1 MPNAP
6 IRADT
11 QDDRR
16 ANIALA
22 WGGLLAMASAV
33 GIGRFIYTPI
43 LPPMV
48 QALGLSKSAA
58 GLIASANYT
67 GYFCGALLAA
77 QLRLGGSRRAWLLGA
92 LATGALT
99 TLLMGAVETM
109 PWFLALRFIGGV
121 ASAVVL
127 IHASALVLER
137 LSMSPQR
144 KLVALHFAGVGTGI
158 TVSAIAVAL
167 LLQAGQDWHRLWYA
181 GGTLALLAAALVAL
195 LVPDGGVPRQ
205 PAGQAASAPL
215 SGPLRRMALAYG
227 LFGFG
232 YIITATF
239 IVSIIRATQAIQALE
254 PIIWVIVGLSA
265 APSVVLWGAA
275 ARRLGT
281 AAGYALAALTQ
292 AVAVLASVL
301 WQTTPGIILS
311 AILLGGTFMGLTALG
326 LMRARELAQGPPHR
340 AMALLTGCF
349 GFGQIVGPIF
359 AGWLYDHLGNLTAAS
374 VVAALGLVLAAGLA
388 FVRPPRPAS
397 R

>member
-1 MPNAP
+1 MPHDPNLASSVS
-6 IRADT
+6 
-11 QDDRR
+11 DRC

-58 GLIASANYT
+58 GLIASANYA

-77 QLRLGGSRRAWLLGA
+77 QLRLGGSRRSWLLGA
-92 LATGALT
+92 LAVGALT
-99 TLLMGAVETM
+99 TLLMGAADAM
-109 PWFLALRFIGGV
+109 PWFLLLRFTGGV

-127 IHASALVLER
+127 INASALVLER
-137 LSMSPQR
+137 LGQSPER
-144 KLVALHFAGVGTGI
+144 KFVALHFAGVGTGI
-158 TVSAIAVAL
+158 AVSAIAVAL
-167 LLQAGQDWHRLWYA
+167 LLQAGQQWHWLWYT
-181 GGTLALLAAALVAL
+181 GGTLALIAAAFVAL
-195 LVPDGGVPRQ
+195 LVPNSSAA
-205 PAGQAASAPL
+205 PAPQAPAAQSPL
-215 SGPLRRMALAYG
+215 TGALRRMAVAYG

-239 IVSIIRATQAIQALE
+239 IISIIRGTPAIQALE
-254 PIIWVIVGLSA
+254 PIIWVIVGLAA
-265 APSVVLWGAA
+265 APSVVFWGAI

-281 AAGYALAALTQ
+281 ATGYALAALTQ
-292 AVAVLASVL
+292 AIAVLASVL

-311 AILLGGTFMGLTALG
+311 AVLLGGTFMGLTALG

-349 GFGQIVGPIF
+349 GFGQIIGPIF

-374 VVAALGLVLAAGLA
+374 VVAALGLVLAAGLT
-388 FVRPPRPAS
+388 FVRLPRPAF

>member
-6 IRADT
+6 IRAET
-11 QDDRR
+11 QNDRR

-48 QALGLSKSAA
+48 HALGLSKSAA
-58 GLIASANYT
+58 GLIASANYA

-99 TLLMGAVETM
+99 TLLMGVVETI

-137 LSMSPQR
+137 LSLSPQR

-158 TVSAIAVAL
+158 AVSAIAVAL
-167 LLQAGQDWHRLWYA
+167 LLRAGQDWHWLWYA
-181 GGTLALLAAALVAL
+181 GGTLALVAAAFVAL
-195 LVPDGGVPRQ
+195 LVPNASTPHAPTA
-205 PAGQAASAPL
+205 PATQAPL
-215 SGPLRRMALAYG
+215 TGPLRRMAVAYG

-301 WQTTPGIILS
+301 WQTTPGIVLS

-359 AGWLYDHLGNLTAAS
+359 AGWLYDHLGDLKAAS

-388 FVRPPRPAS
+388 LVRLPPPAS